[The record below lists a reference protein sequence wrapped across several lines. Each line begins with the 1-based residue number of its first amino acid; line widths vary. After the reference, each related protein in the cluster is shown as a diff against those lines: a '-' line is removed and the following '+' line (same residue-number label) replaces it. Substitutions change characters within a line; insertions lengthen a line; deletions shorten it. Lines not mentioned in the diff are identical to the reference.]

1 VRRKGKTMRKL
12 FGTDG
17 IRGVANVHPM
27 TTEIAMQLGRA
38 VAHIFKNKVG
48 RHKILIGKD
57 TRISGYMLET
67 ALASGICSMGVDVL
81 LVGPMPT
88 PGIAFLTTDMRAEE
102 GIVISASHNP
112 FQDNGM
118 KIFCRDGF
126 KLPDEKEGEIERLI
140 FSKEIDSLRPTATE
154 VGKAFRIDDAAG
166 RYIVFLKKTFHRDL
180 TLDGY
185 KIVLDCAHGAA
196 YKIAPHVFTELGAE
210 VYPLGIEPDGI
221 NINLDCGAL
230 YPEKLSQKVKEKGAD
245 IGIALDGDADRVIF
259 VDERG
264 TEVDGDHIMALCAVD
279 LLRENRLNKNTV
291 VATVMSNI
299 GLELALK
306 KERINLVR
314 SQVGDRY
321 ILEEMRHHGYNFG
334 GEQSGHII
342 FFDLN
347 TTGDGILSALQVLA
361 AMKKNNKTLS
371 QLSAVMQK
379 FPQVIE
385 NVEVTHKK
393 DIETVPEI
401 RKAIAGAEEALLGKG
416 RILVRYSGTQPLCRV
431 MVEGQDESEIQDI
444 ALNIAQ
450 VIGNK
455 LN

>member
-1 VRRKGKTMRKL
+1 MKKL

-17 IRGVANVHPM
+17 IRGVANVPPM
-27 TTEIAMQLGRA
+27 TSETAMQLGRA
-38 VAHIFKNKVG
+38 VAHIFKNKEG
-48 RHKILIGKD
+48 RHRILIGKD
-57 TRISGYMLET
+57 TRVSGYMLET

-88 PGIAFLTTDMRAEE
+88 PGIAFLTTDMRADA

-112 FQDNGM
+112 FQDNGI
-118 KIFCRDGF
+118 KIFSRDGY
-126 KLPDEKEGEIERLI
+126 KLPDDKEEEIERLM

-154 VGKAFRIDDAAG
+154 VGKAFRMDDAGG
-166 RYIVFLKKTFHRDL
+166 RYIVFLKKTCPSDF

-210 VYPLGIEPDGI
+210 VYPLGIEPDGA
-221 NINLDCGAL
+221 NINMNCGATH
-230 YPEKLSQKVKEKGAD
+230 PEVISKAVKERGAD

-259 VDERG
+259 VDENG
-264 TEVDGDHIMALCAVD
+264 VEVDGDHIMALCAVD
-279 LLRENRLNKNTV
+279 LLRESRLKKNTV

-299 GLELALK
+299 GLEIALR
-306 KERINLVR
+306 KEGINMVR
-314 SQVGDRY
+314 SAVGDRY
-321 ILEEMRHHGYNFG
+321 ILEHMRTHGYNFG

-347 TTGDGILSALQVLA
+347 KTGDGILSALQVLA
-361 AMKKNNKTLS
+361 VMKKNNK
-371 QLSAVMQK
+371 QLSALSAIMQK

-385 NVEVTHKK
+385 NVEVGNKK
-393 DIETVPEI
+393 DLDGVPDI
-401 RKAIAGAEEALLGKG
+401 KQAIARAEETLLGKG
-416 RILVRYSGTQPLCRV
+416 RVLVRYSGTEHLCRV
-431 MVEGQDESEIQDI
+431 MVEGQDEDEIRGI
-444 ALNIAQ
+444 AHNLARI
-450 VIGNK
+450 IGNK

>member
-1 VRRKGKTMRKL
+1 MKKL

-38 VAHIFKNKVG
+38 VAHIFKNKER
-48 RHKILIGKD
+48 RHRILIGKD
-57 TRISGYMLET
+57 TRVSGYMLET

-88 PGIAFLTTDMRAEE
+88 PGIAFLTTDMRADA

-112 FQDNGM
+112 FQDNGI
-118 KIFCRDGF
+118 KIFSRDGF
-126 KLPDEKEGEIERLI
+126 KLPDDKEEEIEDLM

-166 RYIVFLKKTFHRDL
+166 RYIVFLKKTFPGDF

-210 VYPLGIEPDGI
+210 VYPLGIEPDGA
-221 NINLDCGAL
+221 NINMNCGAL
-230 YPEKLSQKVKEKGAD
+230 YPEVISKAVKDKGAD

-259 VDERG
+259 VDENG
-264 TEVDGDHIMALCAVD
+264 VEVDGDHIMAFCAVE
-279 LLRENRLNKNTV
+279 LLKENRLQKNTV

-299 GLELALK
+299 GLEIALR
-306 KERINLVR
+306 KEGINLVR
-314 SQVGDRY
+314 SAVGDRY
-321 ILEEMRHHGYNFG
+321 ILEEMRNNGYNFG

-342 FFDLN
+342 FYDLN
-347 TTGDGILSALQVLA
+347 RTGDGILSALQVLA
-361 AMKKNNKTLS
+361 VMKKNRKP
-371 QLSAVMQK
+371 LSALSAIMQK

-385 NVEVTHKK
+385 NVEVGNKK
-393 DIETVPEI
+393 DLDGIPDI
-401 RKAIAGAEEALLGKG
+401 RKAIAQAEETLLGKG
-416 RILVRYSGTQPLCRV
+416 RVLVRYSGTQHLCRV
-431 MVEGQDESEIQDI
+431 MVEGQDEDEIRS
-444 ALNIAQ
+444 IAQ
-450 VIGNK
+450 NLAQLIGNK

>member
-1 VRRKGKTMRKL
+1 MRKL

-38 VAHIFKNKVG
+38 VAHIFKNKKG
-48 RHKILIGKD
+48 RHRILIGKD
-57 TRISGYMLET
+57 TRVSGYMLET

-88 PGIAFLTTDMRAEE
+88 PGIAFLTTDMRADA

-140 FSKEIDSLRPTATE
+140 FSKEIDSLRPTATD

-166 RYIVFLKKTFHRDL
+166 RYIVFLKKTFNRDL

-210 VYPLGIEPDGI
+210 VYPLGIEPDGV

-264 TEVDGDHIMALCAVD
+264 TEVDGDHIMAMCAVD
-279 LLRENRLNKNTV
+279 LSRENRLNKNTV

-306 KERINLVR
+306 KEGINLVR

-321 ILEEMRHHGYNFG
+321 ILEEMQHHGYNFG

-347 TTGDGILSALQVLA
+347 TTGDGILCALQVLA

-393 DIETVPEI
+393 DLQSVPEI
-401 RKAIAGAEEALLGKG
+401 RKAIAGAEEMLLGKG
-416 RILVRYSGTQPLCRV
+416 RILVRYSGTQSLCRV
-431 MVEGQDESEIQDI
+431 MVEGQDQDAIRGI
-444 ALNIAQ
+444 ARTVAQ

>member
-1 VRRKGKTMRKL
+1 MRKL

-17 IRGVANVHPM
+17 VRGVANAYPM

-38 VAHIFKNKVG
+38 IAHIFKDKER

-57 TRISGYMLET
+57 TRLSGYMLET

-81 LVGPMPT
+81 LVGPIPT
-88 PGIAFLTTDMRAEE
+88 PGIAFLTTDMRADA

-112 FQDNGM
+112 FQDNGI

-126 KLPDEKEGEIERLI
+126 KLPDEKEKRIEELI

-166 RYIVFLKKTFHRDL
+166 RYIVFLKNTFSGDF

-196 YKIAPHVFTELGAE
+196 YKIAPLVFEELGAE
-210 VYPLGIEPDGI
+210 VYPLGIDPDGA
-221 NINLDCGAL
+221 NINLNCGTL
-230 YPEKLSQKVKEKGAD
+230 HPEVVSQAVKEKGAD

-259 VDERG
+259 VDENG
-264 TEVDGDHIMALCAVD
+264 VEVNGDQIMAICAVD
-279 LLRENRLNKNTV
+279 LLREDRLKKNTV

-299 GLELALK
+299 GLEVALK
-306 KERINLVR
+306 KEGIKMVR
-314 SQVGDRY
+314 SAVGDRY
-321 ILEEMRHHGYNFG
+321 ILEKMLSHGYNFG

-347 TTGDGILSALQVLA
+347 TTGDGILSALQVMA
-361 AMKKNNKTLS
+361 TMKKNNKKLS
-371 QLSAVMQK
+371 ELSTIMQK

-385 NVEVTHKK
+385 NVEITHKK
-393 DIETVPEI
+393 DLDSIPEI
-401 RKAIAGAEEALLGKG
+401 KKAIATAEKTLSDKG
-416 RILVRYSGTQPLCRV
+416 RVLVRYSGTQSLCRV
-431 MVEGQDESEIQDI
+431 MVEGQDEKEIKG
-444 ALNIAQ
+444 IAQ
-450 VIGNK
+450 NLVQLIGNK

>member
-1 VRRKGKTMRKL
+1 MRKL

-38 VAHIFKNKVG
+38 VAHIFKNKDR
-48 RHKILIGKD
+48 RHRILIGKD
-57 TRISGYMLET
+57 TRVSGYMLET

-88 PGIAFLTTDMRAEE
+88 PGIAFLTTDMRADA

-112 FQDNGM
+112 FQDNGI

-126 KLPDEKEGEIERLI
+126 KLPDEKEKRIEELM

-166 RYIVFLKKTFHRDL
+166 RYIVFLKNTFPSDF

-185 KIVLDCAHGAA
+185 KIILDCAHGAA
-196 YKIAPHVFTELGAE
+196 YKIAPLVFEELGAE
-210 VYPLGIEPDGI
+210 VYPLGVEPDGA
-221 NINLDCGAL
+221 NINLNCGAL
-230 YPEKLSQKVKEKGAD
+230 HPEVVSQAVREKGAD

-259 VDERG
+259 VDESG
-264 TEVDGDHIMALCAVD
+264 VEVNGDQIMAICAVD
-279 LLRENRLNKNTV
+279 LLRESRLKKNTV
-291 VATVMSNI
+291 VATTMSNI
-299 GLELALK
+299 GLEIALK
-306 KERINLVR
+306 KEGISLVR
-314 SQVGDRY
+314 LAVGDRY
-321 ILEEMRHHGYNFG
+321 ILEEMLRHGYNFG

-347 TTGDGILSALQVLA
+347 STGDGILSALQVLA
-361 AMKKNNKTLS
+361 AMKRSNKRLSGLSTL
-371 QLSAVMQK
+371 MQK
-379 FPQVIE
+379 FPQIIE
-385 NVEVTHKK
+385 NVEIKHKK
-393 DIETVPEI
+393 DLDSIPEI
-401 RKAIAGAEEALLGKG
+401 RQAISTAEKTLSGKG
-416 RILVRYSGTQPLCRV
+416 RILVRYSGTQLICRI
-431 MVEGQDESEIQDI
+431 MVEGQDEEEIKG
-444 ALNIAQ
+444 IAQ
-450 VIGNK
+450 NLAQLIGKK

>member
-1 VRRKGKTMRKL
+1 MRKL

-17 IRGVANVHPM
+17 IRGVANAYPM

-38 VAHIFKNKVG
+38 IAHIFKDKER

-57 TRISGYMLET
+57 TRLSGYMLET

-81 LVGPMPT
+81 LVGPIPT
-88 PGIAFLTTDMRAEE
+88 PGIAFLTTDMRADA

-112 FQDNGM
+112 FQDNGI

-126 KLPDEKEGEIERLI
+126 KLPDEKEKRIEELI

-166 RYIVFLKKTFHRDL
+166 RYIVFLKNTFSGDF

-196 YKIAPHVFTELGAE
+196 YKIAPLVFEELGAE
-210 VYPLGIEPDGI
+210 VYPLGIDPDGA
-221 NINLDCGAL
+221 NINLNCGAL
-230 YPEKLSQKVKEKGAD
+230 HPKVVSQAVKEKGAD

-259 VDERG
+259 VDENG
-264 TEVDGDHIMALCAVD
+264 VEVNGDQIMAICAVD
-279 LLRENRLNKNTV
+279 LLREDRLKKNTV

-299 GLELALK
+299 GLEIALK
-306 KERINLVR
+306 KEGIKMVR
-314 SQVGDRY
+314 SAVGDRY
-321 ILEEMRHHGYNFG
+321 ILEKMLSHGYNFG

-361 AMKKNNKTLS
+361 AMKKNNKKLS
-371 QLSAVMQK
+371 ELSTIMQK

-385 NVEVTHKK
+385 NVEVKDKK
-393 DIETVPEI
+393 DLDSIPEI
-401 RKAIAGAEEALLGKG
+401 KKAIATAEKTLSDKG
-416 RILVRYSGTQPLCRV
+416 RVLVRYSGTQSLCRV
-431 MVEGQDESEIQDI
+431 MVEGQDEKEIKG
-444 ALNIAQ
+444 IAQ
-450 VIGNK
+450 NLAQLIGNK

>member
-1 VRRKGKTMRKL
+1 MRKL

-17 IRGVANVHPM
+17 IRGVANVYPM

-38 VAHIFKNKVG
+38 VAHIFKNKEG
-48 RHKILIGKD
+48 RHRILIGKD

-88 PGIAFLTTDMRAEE
+88 PGIAFLTTDMRADA

-112 FQDNGM
+112 FQDNGI

-210 VYPLGIEPDGI
+210 VYPLGIEPDGV

-264 TEVDGDHIMALCAVD
+264 TEVDGDHIMAMCAVD

-306 KERINLVR
+306 KEGINLVR

-361 AMKKNNKTLS
+361 AMKKSNKTLS
-371 QLSAVMQK
+371 QLSALMQK

-401 RKAIAGAEEALLGKG
+401 RKAIAGAEEMLLGKG
-416 RILVRYSGTQPLCRV
+416 RILVRYSGTQSLCRV
-431 MVEGQDESEIQDI
+431 MVEGQDEDEIQGI
-444 ALNIAQ
+444 ARTIAQ

>member
-1 VRRKGKTMRKL
+1 MRKL

-38 VAHIFKNKVG
+38 VAYIFKNENR
-48 RHKILIGKD
+48 RHRILVGKD
-57 TRISGYMLET
+57 TRLSGYMLET
-67 ALASGICSMGVDVL
+67 SLTSGICSMGVDVL
-81 LVGPMPT
+81 LVGPIPT
-88 PGIAFLTTDMRAEE
+88 PGIAFLTTDMRADA

-112 FQDNGM
+112 FQDNGI

-126 KLPDEKEGEIERLI
+126 KLPDEKEERIEELI

-166 RYIVFLKKTFHRDL
+166 RYIVFLKNTFPNYL

-196 YKIAPHVFTELGAE
+196 YKIAPLVFEELGAK
-210 VYPLGIEPDGI
+210 VYPIGVEPDGV
-221 NINLDCGAL
+221 NINLNCGAL
-230 YPEKLSQKVKEKGAD
+230 HPEVISQSVKEKGAD

-259 VDERG
+259 VDENG
-264 TEVDGDHIMALCAVD
+264 VEVDGDQIMAICALD
-279 LLRENRLNKNTV
+279 MLRENRLKKNTL

-299 GLELALK
+299 GLDIALE
-306 KERINLVR
+306 KEGVKVVR
-314 SQVGDRY
+314 SAVGDRY
-321 ILEEMRHHGYNFG
+321 ILEEMLHHGYNFG

-361 AMKKNNKTLS
+361 SMKKNNKKLS
-371 QLSAVMQK
+371 ELSTIIQK

-385 NVEVTHKK
+385 NVEIKRK
-393 DIETVPEI
+393 EDLESIPEI
-401 RKAIAGAEEALLGKG
+401 KQAITTAEKTLYG
-416 RILVRYSGTQPLCRV
+416 RGRVLVRYSGTQSLCRV
-431 MVEGQDESEIQDI
+431 MVEGQDEKEIKET
-444 ALNIAQ
+444 AQ
-450 VIGNK
+450 NLAQLIGSK

>member
-1 VRRKGKTMRKL
+1 MRKL

-38 VAHIFKNKVG
+38 VAHIFKDKDR
-48 RHKILIGKD
+48 RHRILIGKD
-57 TRISGYMLET
+57 TRVSGYMLET

-81 LVGPMPT
+81 LVGPIPT
-88 PGIAFLTTDMRAEE
+88 PGIAFLTTDMRADA

-118 KIFCRDGF
+118 KIFCRNGL
-126 KLPDEKEGEIERLI
+126 KLPDEKELEIEELMS
-140 FSKEIDSLRPTATE
+140 SKKIDSLRPTANE

-166 RYIVFLKKTFHRDL
+166 RYIVFLKNTFHSNF
-180 TLDGY
+180 TLDGF
-185 KIVLDCAHGAA
+185 KIALDCAHGAA
-196 YKIAPHVFTELGAE
+196 YKIAPHVFEELGAK
-210 VYPLGIEPDGI
+210 VYTLGIEPDGV
-221 NINLDCGAL
+221 NINQNCGAL
-230 YPEKLSQKVKEKGAD
+230 HPEVISQAVKEKGAD

-259 VDERG
+259 VDENG
-264 TEVDGDHIMALCAVD
+264 AEVDGDHIMAICAVD
-279 LLRENRLNKNTV
+279 MHRENRLKKNTV

-299 GLELALK
+299 GLAIALK
-306 KERINLVR
+306 KEGIKMIRAA
-314 SQVGDRY
+314 VGDRY
-321 ILEEMRHHGYNFG
+321 ILEEMLQHGYNFG

-361 AMKKNNKTLS
+361 AMKKSNKKLS
-371 QLSAVMQK
+371 ELSAIMQR

-385 NVEVTHKK
+385 NVEVKNKK
-393 DIETVPEI
+393 DLDSIPEI
-401 RKAIAGAEEALLGKG
+401 KKAIVDAEKTLSDKG
-416 RILVRYSGTQPLCRV
+416 RILVRFSGTQPLCRV
-431 MVEGQDESEIQDI
+431 MVEGQDEKEIKG
-444 ALNIAQ
+444 IAQ
-450 VIGNK
+450 NLAQLIGSK

>member
-1 VRRKGKTMRKL
+1 MRKL

-27 TTEIAMQLGRA
+27 TSEIAMQLGRA
-38 VAHIFKNKVG
+38 VAHIFKNKDR
-48 RHKILIGKD
+48 RHRILIGKD
-57 TRISGYMLET
+57 TRVSGYMLET

-88 PGIAFLTTDMRAEE
+88 PGIAFLTTDMRADA

-112 FQDNGM
+112 FQDNGI
-118 KIFCRDGF
+118 KIFCRNGF
-126 KLPDEKEGEIERLI
+126 KLPDEKELAIEELMT
-140 FSKEIDSLRPTATE
+140 SKEIDSLRPTANE

-166 RYIVFLKKTFHRDL
+166 RYIVFLKNTFPSNF
-180 TLDGY
+180 TLDGF

-196 YKIAPHVFTELGAE
+196 YKIAPLVFEELGAS
-210 VYPLGIEPDGI
+210 VYPLGIDPDGV
-221 NINLDCGAL
+221 NINQNCGAL
-230 YPEKLSQKVKEKGAD
+230 YPEAISHTVKEQGAD

-259 VDERG
+259 VDESG
-264 TEVDGDHIMALCAVD
+264 TEVDGDHIMAICAVD
-279 LLRENRLNKNTV
+279 MCRENRLKKNTV

-299 GLELALK
+299 GLDIALK
-306 KERINLVR
+306 KEGIKMLRTA
-314 SQVGDRY
+314 VGDRY
-321 ILEEMRHHGYNFG
+321 ILDEMLQHGYNFG

-361 AMKKNNKTLS
+361 AMKKSNKKLS
-371 QLSAVMQK
+371 ELSAVMRR
-379 FPQVIE
+379 FPQVID
-385 NVEVTHKK
+385 NVEVRNKK
-393 DIETVPEI
+393 DLDSVPEI
-401 RKAIAGAEEALLGKG
+401 KKAIDDAEKILSDKG

-431 MVEGQDESEIQDI
+431 MVEGQDEKEIKGI
-444 ALNIAQ
+444 AHNLAQ
-450 VIGNK
+450 LIRHK

>member
-1 VRRKGKTMRKL
+1 MRKL

-17 IRGVANVHPM
+17 IRGIANVHPM

-38 VAHIFKNKVG
+38 VAYIFKNENR
-48 RHKILIGKD
+48 RHRILVGKD
-57 TRISGYMLET
+57 TRLSGYMLET
-67 ALASGICSMGVDVL
+67 SFTSGVCSMGVDVL

-88 PGIAFLTTDMRAEE
+88 PGIAFLTTDMRADA

-112 FQDNGM
+112 FQDNGI

-126 KLPDEKEGEIERLI
+126 KLPDEKEERIEELI

-166 RYIVFLKKTFHRDL
+166 RYIVFLKNTFPNDL

-196 YKIAPHVFTELGAE
+196 YKIAPLVFEELGAKI
-210 VYPLGIEPDGI
+210 YPIGVEPDGV
-221 NINLDCGAL
+221 NINLNCGAL
-230 YPEKLSQKVKEKGAD
+230 HPEVISQTVKEKGAD

-259 VDERG
+259 VDENG
-264 TEVDGDHIMALCAVD
+264 VEVDGDQIMAICALD
-279 LLRENRLNKNTV
+279 MLRENRLKRNTV

-299 GLELALK
+299 GLDIALK
-306 KERINLVR
+306 KEGIKMVR
-314 SQVGDRY
+314 SAVGDRY
-321 ILEEMRHHGYNFG
+321 ILAEMLHHGYNFG

-347 TTGDGILSALQVLA
+347 TTGDGILTALQVLA
-361 AMKKNNKTLS
+361 AMKKNNKKLS
-371 QLSAVMQK
+371 ELSTIMQK

-385 NVEVTHKK
+385 NVEIKYKK
-393 DIETVPEI
+393 DIYSIPEI
-401 RKAIAGAEEALLGKG
+401 KRAISTAEKTLSDRG
-416 RILVRYSGTQPLCRV
+416 RVLVRHSGTQLLCRV
-431 MVEGQDESEIQDI
+431 MVEGQDEKEIKG
-444 ALNIAQ
+444 IAQ
-450 VIGNK
+450 NLAQLIGNK

>member
-1 VRRKGKTMRKL
+1 MRKL

-38 VAHIFKNKVG
+38 VAHIFKNKER
-48 RHKILIGKD
+48 RHRILIGKD

-88 PGIAFLTTDMRAEE
+88 PGIAFLTTDMRADA

-140 FSKEIDSLRPTATE
+140 FSREIDSLRPTATE

-210 VYPLGIEPDGI
+210 VYPLGIEPDGV

-264 TEVDGDHIMALCAVD
+264 VEVDGDHIMAMCAVD

-306 KERINLVR
+306 KEGINLVR

-361 AMKKNNKTLS
+361 AMKKRNKTLS

-401 RKAIAGAEEALLGKG
+401 RKAIAGAEEMLLGKG
-416 RILVRYSGTQPLCRV
+416 RILVRYSGTQSLCRV
-431 MVEGQDESEIQDI
+431 MVEGQDEEEIQGI
-444 ALNIAQ
+444 ARTIAQ

>member
-1 VRRKGKTMRKL
+1 MRKL

-38 VAHIFKNKVG
+38 VAHIFKDTDR
-48 RHKILIGKD
+48 RHKILVGKD
-57 TRISGYMLET
+57 TRVSGYMLET

-88 PGIAFLTTDMRAEE
+88 PGIAFLTTDMRADA

-112 FQDNGM
+112 FQDNGI

-126 KLPDEKEGEIERLI
+126 KLPDEKEKKIEELMA
-140 FSKEIDSLRPTATE
+140 SEEIDSLRPTADE

-166 RYIVFLKKTFHRDL
+166 RYIVFLKNTFPGDF

-196 YKIAPHVFTELGAE
+196 YKIAPHVFEELGAE
-210 VYPLGIEPDGI
+210 IYPMGVEPDGV
-221 NINLDCGAL
+221 NINKNCGAL
-230 YPEKLSQKVKEKGAD
+230 YPEVISQAVKEKGAD
-245 IGIALDGDADRVIF
+245 LGIALDGDADRVIF
-259 VDERG
+259 VDENG
-264 TEVDGDHIMALCAVD
+264 AEINGDQIMAICAVD
-279 LLRENRLNKNTV
+279 MLKENRLKHNTV

-299 GLELALK
+299 GLEIALE
-306 KERINLVR
+306 KEGIKMIR
-314 SQVGDRY
+314 SAVGDRY
-321 ILEEMRHHGYNFG
+321 ILEEMLKCGYNFG

-361 AMKKNNKTLS
+361 AMKKSNKKLS
-371 QLSAVMQK
+371 ELSNTVK
-379 FPQVIE
+379 RFPQVIE
-385 NVEVTHKK
+385 NVEVKDKK
-393 DIETVPEI
+393 DLDSIPEVAQ
-401 RKAIAGAEEALLGKG
+401 AIAAAEKTLSGKG
-416 RILVRYSGTQPLCRV
+416 RVLVRYSGTQTLCRV
-431 MVEGQDESEIQDI
+431 MVEGQDEKEIKGI
-444 ALNIAQ
+444 AKSLTRL
-450 VIGNK
+450 IGEK

>member
-1 VRRKGKTMRKL
+1 MRKL

-38 VAHIFKNKVG
+38 VAHIFKNKKG
-48 RHKILIGKD
+48 RHRILIGKD
-57 TRISGYMLET
+57 TRVSGYMLET

-88 PGIAFLTTDMRAEE
+88 PGIAFLTTDMRADA

-112 FQDNGM
+112 FQDNGI

-210 VYPLGIEPDGI
+210 VYPIGIEPDGV

-230 YPEKLSQKVKEKGAD
+230 YPKKLSQKVTEKGAD

-264 TEVDGDHIMALCAVD
+264 EEVDGDHIMAMCAVD
-279 LLRENRLNKNTV
+279 LLRENRLKKKTV

-299 GLELALK
+299 GLEITLK
-306 KERINLVR
+306 KEGINLVR
-314 SQVGDRY
+314 AQVGDRY

-342 FFDLN
+342 FF
-347 TTGDGILSALQVLA
+347 
-361 AMKKNNKTLS
+361 
-371 QLSAVMQK
+371 
-379 FPQVIE
+379 
-385 NVEVTHKK
+385 
-393 DIETVPEI
+393 
-401 RKAIAGAEEALLGKG
+401 
-416 RILVRYSGTQPLCRV
+416 
-431 MVEGQDESEIQDI
+431 
-444 ALNIAQ
+444 
-450 VIGNK
+450 
-455 LN
+455 

>member
-1 VRRKGKTMRKL
+1 MRKL

-17 IRGVANVHPM
+17 IRGVANAYPM

-38 VAHIFKNKVG
+38 IAHIFKDKER

-57 TRISGYMLET
+57 TRLSGYMLET

-81 LVGPMPT
+81 LVGPIPT
-88 PGIAFLTTDMRAEE
+88 PGIAFLTTDMRADA

-112 FQDNGM
+112 FQDNGI

-126 KLPDEKEGEIERLI
+126 KLPDEKEKRIEELI

-166 RYIVFLKKTFHRDL
+166 RYIVFLKNTFSGDF

-196 YKIAPHVFTELGAE
+196 YKIAPLVFEELGAE
-210 VYPLGIEPDGI
+210 VYPLGIDPDGA
-221 NINLDCGAL
+221 NINLNCGTL
-230 YPEKLSQKVKEKGAD
+230 HPEVVSQAVKEKGAD

-259 VDERG
+259 VDENG
-264 TEVDGDHIMALCAVD
+264 VEVNGDQIMAICAVD
-279 LLRENRLNKNTV
+279 LLREDRLKKNTV

-299 GLELALK
+299 GLEVALK
-306 KERINLVR
+306 KEGIKMVR
-314 SQVGDRY
+314 SAVGDRY
-321 ILEEMRHHGYNFG
+321 ILEKMLSHGYNFG

-347 TTGDGILSALQVLA
+347 TTGDGILSALQVMA
-361 AMKKNNKTLS
+361 TMKKNNKKLS
-371 QLSAVMQK
+371 ELSTIMQK

-385 NVEVTHKK
+385 NVEITHKK
-393 DIETVPEI
+393 DLDSIPEI
-401 RKAIAGAEEALLGKG
+401 KKAIATAEKTLSDKG
-416 RILVRYSGTQPLCRV
+416 RVLVRYSGTQSLCRV
-431 MVEGQDESEIQDI
+431 MVEGQDEKEIKG
-444 ALNIAQ
+444 IAQ
-450 VIGNK
+450 NLVQLIGNK

>member
-1 VRRKGKTMRKL
+1 MRKL

-38 VAHIFKNKVG
+38 VAHIFKNKDR
-48 RHKILIGKD
+48 RHRILIGKD
-57 TRISGYMLET
+57 TRVSGYMLET

-88 PGIAFLTTDMRAEE
+88 PGIAFLTTDMRADA

-112 FQDNGM
+112 FQDNGI

-126 KLPDEKEGEIERLI
+126 KLPDEKEKRIEELM

-166 RYIVFLKKTFHRDL
+166 RYIVFLKNTFPSDF

-185 KIVLDCAHGAA
+185 KIILDCAHGAA
-196 YKIAPHVFTELGAE
+196 YKIAPLVFEELGAE
-210 VYPLGIEPDGI
+210 VYPLGVEPDGA
-221 NINLDCGAL
+221 NINLNCGAL
-230 YPEKLSQKVKEKGAD
+230 HPEVVSQAVREKGAD

-259 VDERG
+259 VDESG
-264 TEVDGDHIMALCAVD
+264 VEVNGDQIMAICAVD
-279 LLRENRLNKNTV
+279 LLRESRLKKNTV
-291 VATVMSNI
+291 VATTMSNI
-299 GLELALK
+299 GLEIALK
-306 KERINLVR
+306 KEGISLVR
-314 SQVGDRY
+314 SAVGDRY
-321 ILEEMRHHGYNFG
+321 ILEEMLRHGYNFG

-347 TTGDGILSALQVLA
+347 STGDGILSALQVLA
-361 AMKKNNKTLS
+361 AMKRSNKRLS
-371 QLSAVMQK
+371 GLSTIMQK
-379 FPQVIE
+379 FPQIIE
-385 NVEVTHKK
+385 NVEIKHKK
-393 DIETVPEI
+393 DLDSIPEI
-401 RKAIAGAEEALLGKG
+401 RQAISTAEKTLSGKG
-416 RILVRYSGTQPLCRV
+416 RILVRYSGTQLICRI
-431 MVEGQDESEIQDI
+431 MVEGQDEEEIKG
-444 ALNIAQ
+444 IAQ
-450 VIGNK
+450 NLAQLIGKK

>member
-1 VRRKGKTMRKL
+1 MKKL

-17 IRGVANVHPM
+17 IRGVANVPPM
-27 TTEIAMQLGRA
+27 TSEIAMQLGRA
-38 VAHIFKNKVG
+38 VAHIFKNKEG
-48 RHKILIGKD
+48 RHRILIGKD
-57 TRISGYMLET
+57 TRVSGYMLET

-88 PGIAFLTTDMRAEE
+88 PGIAFLTTDMRADA

-112 FQDNGM
+112 FQDNGI
-118 KIFCRDGF
+118 KIFSRDGY
-126 KLPDEKEGEIERLI
+126 KLPDDTEEEIERLM

-166 RYIVFLKKTFHRDL
+166 RYIVFLKKTFPNDF

-210 VYPLGIEPDGI
+210 VYPLGIEPDGA
-221 NINLDCGAL
+221 NINMNCGATH
-230 YPEKLSQKVKEKGAD
+230 PEVISKAVKEKGAD
-245 IGIALDGDADRVIF
+245 LGIALDGDADRVIF
-259 VDERG
+259 VDENG
-264 TEVDGDHIMALCAVD
+264 VEVDGDHIMALCAVD
-279 LLRENRLNKNTV
+279 LLRESRLKKNTV

-299 GLELALK
+299 GLEIALK
-306 KERINLVR
+306 KEGINMVR
-314 SQVGDRY
+314 SAVGDRY
-321 ILEEMRHHGYNFG
+321 ILEHMRTHGYNFG

-347 TTGDGILSALQVLA
+347 KTGDGILSALQVLA
-361 AMKKNNKTLS
+361 VMKKNNK
-371 QLSAVMQK
+371 QLSELSSVMQK

-385 NVEVTHKK
+385 NVEVGNKK
-393 DIETVPEI
+393 DLDGVPDI
-401 RKAIAGAEEALLGKG
+401 KQAIARAEETLLGKG
-416 RILVRYSGTQPLCRV
+416 RVLVRYSGTQHLCRV
-431 MVEGQDESEIQDI
+431 MVEGQDEDEIRGI
-444 ALNIAQ
+444 AHNLAQ
-450 VIGNK
+450 IIGNK

>member
-1 VRRKGKTMRKL
+1 MRKL

-38 VAHIFKNKVG
+38 VAHIFKNKKG

-57 TRISGYMLET
+57 TRVSGYMLET

-88 PGIAFLTTDMRAEE
+88 PGIAFLTTDMRADA

-264 TEVDGDHIMALCAVD
+264 TEVDGDHIMAMCAVD
-279 LLRENRLNKNTV
+279 LLREKRLKKNTV

-306 KERINLVR
+306 KEGINLVR
-314 SQVGDRY
+314 SKVGDRY

-361 AMKKNNKTLS
+361 TMKKSNKKLS
-371 QLSAVMQK
+371 ELSTIMQR

-385 NVEVTHKK
+385 NVEVKDKK
-393 DIETVPEI
+393 NLDSVPEI
-401 RKAIAGAEEALLGKG
+401 KKAIADAEKILADKG
-416 RILVRYSGTQPLCRV
+416 RILVRFSGTQPLCRV
-431 MVEGQDESEIQDI
+431 MVEGQDEKEIKG
-444 ALNIAQ
+444 IAQ
-450 VIGNK
+450 NLAQLLGEK

>member
-1 VRRKGKTMRKL
+1 MRKL

-38 VAHIFKNKVG
+38 VAHIFKNKEG

-57 TRISGYMLET
+57 TRVSGYMLET

-88 PGIAFLTTDMRAEE
+88 PGIAFLTTDMRADA

-166 RYIVFLKKTFHRDL
+166 RYIVFLKKTIHRDL

-230 YPEKLSQKVKEKGAD
+230 YPKKLSQKVKEKGAD

-264 TEVDGDHIMALCAVD
+264 TEVDGDHIMAMCAVD
-279 LLRENRLNKNTV
+279 LLREKRLKKNTV

-306 KERINLVR
+306 KEGINLVR
-314 SQVGDRY
+314 SKVGDRY

-361 AMKKNNKTLS
+361 AMKKSNKTLS

-401 RKAIAGAEEALLGKG
+401 RKAIASAEEALLGKG
-416 RILVRYSGTQPLCRV
+416 RILVRYSGTQSLCRV

-444 ALNIAQ
+444 AHNIAQ

>member
-1 VRRKGKTMRKL
+1 MRKL

-27 TTEIAMQLGRA
+27 TSEIAMQLGRA
-38 VAHIFKNKVG
+38 VAHIFKNKDR
-48 RHKILIGKD
+48 RHRILIGKD
-57 TRISGYMLET
+57 TRVSGYMLET

-88 PGIAFLTTDMRAEE
+88 PGIAFLTTDMRADA

-118 KIFCRDGF
+118 KIFCRNGL
-126 KLPDEKEGEIERLI
+126 KLPDEKELEIEQLMS
-140 FSKEIDSLRPTATE
+140 SKEIDSLRPTATE

-166 RYIVFLKKTFHRDL
+166 RYIVFLKNTFPSDF
-180 TLDGY
+180 TLDGF

-196 YKIAPHVFTELGAE
+196 YKIAPHVFEELGAK
-210 VYPLGIEPDGI
+210 VYPIGIEPDGV
-221 NINLDCGAL
+221 NINQNCGAL
-230 YPEKLSQKVKEKGAD
+230 HPEAISQTVKEQGAD

-259 VDERG
+259 VDENG
-264 TEVDGDHIMALCAVD
+264 VEVDGDHIMAICAVD
-279 LLRENRLNKNTV
+279 MHRENRLKKNTV

-299 GLELALK
+299 GLAIALK
-306 KERINLVR
+306 KEGIKMLRAA
-314 SQVGDRY
+314 VGDRY
-321 ILEEMRHHGYNFG
+321 ILEEMLQHGYNFG

-361 AMKKNNKTLS
+361 AMKKSNKKLS
-371 QLSAVMQK
+371 ELSTIMQR

-385 NVEVTHKK
+385 NVEVKDKK
-393 DIETVPEI
+393 NLDSVPEI
-401 RKAIAGAEEALLGKG
+401 KKAIDDAEKILADKG

-431 MVEGQDESEIQDI
+431 MVEGQDEKEIKG
-444 ALNIAQ
+444 IAQ
-450 VIGNK
+450 NLAQLIGNK

>member
-1 VRRKGKTMRKL
+1 
-12 FGTDG
+12 
-17 IRGVANVHPM
+17 
-27 TTEIAMQLGRA
+27 
-38 VAHIFKNKVG
+38 
-48 RHKILIGKD
+48 
-57 TRISGYMLET
+57 MLET

-88 PGIAFLTTDMRAEE
+88 PGIAFLTTDMRADA

-140 FSKEIDSLRPTATE
+140 FSKEIDSLRPTASE

-166 RYIVFLKKTFHRDL
+166 RYIVFLKKTFRRDL

-264 TEVDGDHIMALCAVD
+264 TEVDGDHIMAMCAVD
-279 LLRENRLNKNTV
+279 LLRENQLKKNTV

-306 KERINLVR
+306 KEGINLVR
-314 SQVGDRY
+314 SKVGDRY

-361 AMKKNNKTLS
+361 AMKKSNKTLS
-371 QLSAVMQK
+371 QLSAVMEK

-401 RKAIAGAEEALLGKG
+401 RKAIASAEEALLGKG
-416 RILVRYSGTQPLCRV
+416 RILVRYSGTQSLCRV
-431 MVEGQDESEIQDI
+431 MVEGQDEDEIQGI
-444 ALNIAQ
+444 AHNIAQ